1 MVLENPL
8 DLINKAKNLLGWI
21 IDDQVEKTGDSPL
34 ILSLGQL
41 ENVIRE
47 AILLMTTRP
56 RSSTETSAG
65 SATTGAST
73 GVSSGALSMLSLGET
88 IAPYDK
94 QILKSYAWV
103 PRGETNSWAKGNDFR
118 TWIESR
124 LPQPK
129 ASLNCWE
136 AVMVILSLYNALDK
150 REVAEIYEVNLVMI

>member
-1 MVLENPL
+1 MLKKIISVRNVLENPL

-73 GVSSGALSMLSLGET
+73 GASSGALSMLSLGET
-88 IAPYDK
+88 IAPH
-94 QILKSYAWV
+94 
-103 PRGETNSWAKGNDFR
+103 GN
-118 TWIESR
+118 
-124 LPQPK
+124 
-129 ASLNCWE
+129 
-136 AVMVILSLYNALDK
+136 
-150 REVAEIYEVNLVMI
+150 